1 MSIAAIALAIALAAP
16 ATAPLAEQAGAAA
29 VTAEAPTPVPDQ
41 PRTGSQ
47 TDARPAGQPETPRI
61 EPEVPAASDDI
72 VVTAR
77 EQVPGDPLAV
87 LNAKSFEAVQA
98 VDKVFVGPVAT
109 GYRKGLPRPV
119 RMGLRNFLR
128 NLEEPVIALNYVLQ
142 LKPGRAAKSVGRFAV
157 NSTVGVA
164 GLVDVA
170 KNKPF
175 NLPYTP
181 NGIANTLACYGVGPG
196 PFFFLPL
203 IGPTTLRDMIGV
215 TIDRAIVPAAIGNPF
230 DKPYYVIPAGVIDS
244 LNDRVEIDQQINRIR
259 AESAD
264 PYVATRALY
273 LAQRKSEIAAICPGK
288 GDKVDAAL
296 PPRPG
301 MGRD

>member
-1 MSIAAIALAIALAAP
+1 MSVAAFALAFALAAP
-16 ATAPLAEQAGAAA
+16 S
-29 VTAEAPTPVPDQ
+29 PVPLSA
-41 PRTGSQ
+41 PAESPAAGKSTIEAVEPPAPAPGIAEP
-47 TDARPAGQPETPRI
+47 DAQSEAPRI
-61 EPEVPAASDDI
+61 EPQVPAASDDI

-77 EQVPGDPLAV
+77 EKTPGDPMSA
-87 LNAKSFEAVQA
+87 LNAQSYEVVQA

-119 RMGLRNFLR
+119 RTGLRNFLR

-142 LKPGRAAKSVGRFAV
+142 LKPGRAVKSVGRFAV
-157 NSTVGVA
+157 NSTVGIA

-203 IGPTTLRDMIGV
+203 IGPTTLRDVIGV
-215 TIDRAIVPAAIGNPF
+215 TIDRAILPAAVGAPF
-230 DKPYYVIPAGVIDS
+230 DKSYYVIPAGVIDS
-244 LNDRVEIDQQINRIR
+244 LNDRVEIDQQIDQIR
-259 AESAD
+259 KESAD
-264 PYVATRALY
+264 PYVATRDLY

-288 GDKVDAAL
+288 GGKVDATL